1 MKKSLLFLIVLL
13 AAGGV
18 GWYVWRDKGAP
29 VAESPVVV
37 GDLPKL
43 PDNSLEESSAPVA
56 DVPKDLKSRAMAII
70 ARPILVKNE
79 LSGSAKESAIA
90 KLKEISELIK
100 QDYNT
105 IYPWFDLGAYR
116 KLIGDYD
123 GAIEAWTF
131 VITVWPKDF
140 VAYHNLGDLY
150 GFTLKNYPKS
160 EEYFLKSIEV
170 NPSNISG
177 YLQLADLYE
186 YAYVEKA
193 DQAEAILLKGLEN
206 NPGEA
211 NLTAALNSYRERHSK
226 AQ

>member
-1 MKKSLLFLIVLL
+1 MKKILLFIILFL
-13 AAGGV
+13 AVGGV
-18 GWYVWRDKGAP
+18 GWYVWRDKGASWQEKSV
-29 VAESPVVV
+29 VA
-37 GDLPKL
+37 GDLPEL
-43 PDNSLEESSAPVA
+43 PLAPVVDA
-56 DVPKDLKSRAMAII
+56 PQDLKSRAMAII

-79 LSGSAKESAIA
+79 LSVSAKENAIA
-90 KLKEISELIK
+90 KLKEIAELIK

-123 GAIEAWTF
+123 GAIEAWNF
-131 VITVWPKDF
+131 AITAWPKDF
-140 VAYHNLGDLY
+140 VAYHNLGGLY

-170 NPSNISG
+170 NPGNISG
-177 YLQLADLYE
+177 YLELADLYE
-186 YAYVEKA
+186 YAYAAKA
-193 DQAEAILLKGLEN
+193 DQAEVILLKGLEN

-211 NLTAALNSYRERHSK
+211 NLTTALSSYRERHNK